1 MLAWI
6 ICIST
11 FLGGLAA
18 QMDLPRMVGD
28 TISTGLF
35 VASFFS
41 CPALWRLYPLSD
53 FLSGKQRAAAIAR
66 IAAAEPKRFAYIPF
80 LSRETADYAL
90 AGLSLIHISEPT
102 RPY

>member
-6 ICIST
+6 ICIGT
-11 FLGGLAA
+11 LLGGLAT
-18 QMDLPRMVGD
+18 QMDLPRMLGD

-53 FLSGKQRAAAIAR
+53 FLSGKQRAAACIA
-66 IAAAEPKRFAYIPF
+66 
-80 LSRETADYAL
+80 LMLAL
-90 AGLSLIHISEPT
+90 PLVLVGPA
-102 RPY
+102 

>member
-18 QMDLPRMVGD
+18 QMDLPRMLGD

-41 CPALWRLYPLSD
+41 CPALWRLYPLTD
-53 FLSGKQRAAAIAR
+53 FLSGKQRAAACIA
-66 IAAAEPKRFAYIPF
+66 
-80 LSRETADYAL
+80 LMLAL
-90 AGLSLIHISEPT
+90 PLVLVGPA
-102 RPY
+102 